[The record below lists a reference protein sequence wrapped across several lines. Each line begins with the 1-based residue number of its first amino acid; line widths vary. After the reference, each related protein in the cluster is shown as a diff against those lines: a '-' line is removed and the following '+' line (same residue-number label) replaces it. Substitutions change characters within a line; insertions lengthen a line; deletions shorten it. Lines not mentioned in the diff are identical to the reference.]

1 MSRHQSVG
9 VSEYKTFRILF
20 IPLIF
25 FLSICFAA
33 PVFSEDK
40 PKEVSLSSDKA
51 GVVKTVGEV
60 TIVKTDGKSY
70 KAAEGAALT
79 DGDQLLVGKGASV
92 QVAFGDN
99 LERTVSIEE
108 DSEIKLTPSENTRLT
123 MLKGKLFA
131 AVKNLAADEKFDVRT
146 PVAVCCVRG
155 TVFQILV
162 VADQVDVSTY
172 EGSVYLQSPEDYAK
186 GLAAVSWVNRGSRTK
201 AGIGWHALVVV
212 PMSSADMN
220 RGVSYS
226 RTVWAVVADYTKRR
240 GKKFYEGISY
250 LDPSNLHPESPWKN
264 LNTMSEEDKKKK
276 AAAEFND
283 YMKRKTEKKSKP
295 RYGNWQY

>member
-1 MSRHQSVG
+1 MK
-9 VSEYKTFRILF
+9 KTLLILITFLCVLVF
-20 IPLIF
+20 IAL
-25 FLSICFAA
+25 
-33 PVFSEDK
+33 PVFSEDN

-51 GVVKTVGEV
+51 GIVKTEGEV
-60 TIVKTDGKSY
+60 TVVKTDGKSY
-70 KAAEGAALT
+70 KAAEGAVLT
-79 DGDQLLVGKGASV
+79 DGDQLFVGKGASV

-99 LERTVSIEE
+99 LERTVRIEE
-108 DSEIKLTPSENTRLT
+108 NSEIKLTPSESARLT
-123 MLKGKLFA
+123 ILKGKLFA
-131 AVKNLAADEKFDVRT
+131 AVKNLAVDEKFDVRT

-155 TVFQILV
+155 TFFEVLV

-212 PMSSADMN
+212 PMSSADVN
-220 RGVSYS
+220 RGVGYS

-240 GKKFYEGISY
+240 GRKFYEGISY
-250 LDPSNLHPESPWKN
+250 LDPSNLHPKSPWKN
-264 LNTMSEEDKKKK
+264 LGTMDKEEKRKK

-295 RYGNWQY
+295 RYGNWKD